1 MMTHKFTDWSSLS
14 AWSIIS
20 FTLMAA
26 KNLFSSGYAII
37 PVVYAGWQKGFSSP
51 WVIVA
56 AVGVIGAILAFS
68 VLQWLKFSF
77 KVETDKLIIKH
88 GIIFK
93 KADELPFAKI
103 QNVRLEQP
111 LYFRPMGLYRII
123 VETAGSKSNEAEL
136 SALDYKDALT
146 LKKQLMAEHDA
157 HHQSST
163 QLSHESQNQNSVKQV
178 NTVSRKSLKQLLLFG
193 LYQNNA
199 IWLAVI
205 LGPIFGQLDWESM
218 ENLQQVQALIAWY
231 ETNLSSSIVL
241 QLLLAC
247 LALIVFYLL
256 FSILSIISA
265 VLKYFPYKLSRS
277 GNTLHRTGG
286 IIAKQN
292 DALAIKRIQVV
303 KFYQPLVGRLLK
315 LWTVYFK
322 QVQGHEIEA
331 QGNTNMLVPSMS
343 RSDIGE
349 LLPKL
354 KGIEATARTLPKRYQ
369 RIHLG
374 WYWRRGLLPLLVPAI
389 NTYFLG
395 LNLFTDILW
404 IAAVLFCLGIY
415 LKYRQY
421 GYALEGDNLWFHS
434 GLLGHSWQLIALSK
448 VQHVAISQSP
458 NQKRSGLANLEI
470 GLASG
475 TVTLPYISIIAA
487 RAIAEQSLALI
498 HNDHRNWI

>member
-1 MMTHKFTDWSSLS
+1 MTHKFSLWSSLS

-20 FTLMAA
+20 FTLLAT
-26 KNLFSSGYAII
+26 KQLLSSGYALI
-37 PVVYAGWQKGFSSP
+37 PVVYTGWQQGFSSP

-56 AVGVIGAILAFS
+56 MVAVISTIFIFS
-68 VLQWLKFSF
+68 VLQWLKFRF
-77 KVETDKLIIKH
+77 RVEADKLIIRH

-93 KADELPFAKI
+93 KADELPFSKI

-111 LYFRPMGLYRII
+111 LYFRPMGLYRLV
-123 VETAGSKSNEAEL
+123 VETAGSKGNEAEL
-136 SALDYKDALT
+136 SALAYKDALS

-157 HHQSST
+157 HAYQHSEAGNSKQT
-163 QLSHESQNQNSVKQV
+163 GKQL
-178 NTVSRKSLKQLLLFG
+178 NTLSRKSLKQLVLFG

-205 LGPIFGQLDWESM
+205 LGPILGQLDWESM
-218 ENLQQVQALIAWY
+218 ENLQLLQSFWAWY
-231 ETNLSSSIVL
+231 DINIAVSILLQVL
-241 QLLLAC
+241 FAAM
-247 LALIVFYLL
+247 ALVLFYLL
-256 FSILSIISA
+256 FSILSISSA
-265 VLKYFPYKLSRS
+265 VLKYAPYRLSRS

-292 DALAIKRIQVV
+292 DALAIKRIQVI

-322 QVQGHEIEA
+322 QVQGHEIET
-331 QGNTNMLVPSMS
+331 QGNTNMLVPSMTAK
-343 RSDIGE
+343 DIAA

-354 KGIEATARTLPKRYQ
+354 KGIEATAISLPKSYQ
-369 RIHLG
+369 HIHLG
-374 WYWRRGLLPLLVPAI
+374 WFLRRGLLPLLVPAI

-404 IAAVLFCLGIY
+404 IAAGLFCLGIY
-415 LKYRQY
+415 LRYRQF
-421 GYALEGDNLWFHS
+421 GYVLEANNLWFHS
-434 GLLGHSWQLIALSK
+434 GLLGHAWQLIALSK
-448 VQHVAISQSP
+448 VQHVAITQSP
-458 NQKRSGLANLEI
+458 NQQRCGLANLEI

-475 TVTLPYISIIAA
+475 TVKIPYISIITA
-487 RAIAEQSLALI
+487 REIAERSLALI